1 MSENQNKNRN
11 RRRFTQKRKG
21 NSDNNKTNGT
31 ANNGKNNNPP
41 KVREFKFYLHD
52 SVQRKQSESY
62 GKIKEAII
70 TKIQKTFD
78 DSVDLVT
85 SLESKTKKVYS
96 EPEAGKLQRRE
107 HRSRRL
113 ERTDWRRKSWRY
125 YLTDTKIR
133 WRNLITCG

>member
-1 MSENQNKNRN
+1 MSESQNKNKN
-11 RRRFTQKRKG
+11 RRRFIQRKKG
-21 NSDNNKTNGT
+21 NSTKSTSNGT
-31 ANNGKNNNPP
+31 NNNSKNNNPP

-52 SVQRKQSESY
+52 SVQRKMSESY

-96 EPEAGKLQRRE
+96 EPEVGEAATTGTPERKARKD
-107 HRSRRL
+107 RL
-113 ERTDWRRKSWRY
+113 
-125 YLTDTKIR
+125 
-133 WRNLITCG
+133 